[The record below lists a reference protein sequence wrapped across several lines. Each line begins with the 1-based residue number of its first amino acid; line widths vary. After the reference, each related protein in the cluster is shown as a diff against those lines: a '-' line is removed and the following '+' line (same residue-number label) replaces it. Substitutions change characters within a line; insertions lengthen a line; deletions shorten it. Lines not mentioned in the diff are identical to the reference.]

1 MAFAKY
7 AKTGTHHG
15 RVYACTRCTYFNDL
29 RAIKGH
35 VVSRHLELEEA
46 PYFCRLCHLKCYA
59 AEEWV
64 RHANSVAHRL
74 RVMVSPSSVSKNTLG
89 RSSWELNLEGDNPD
103 ATRWGAAESERY
115 FSLSASVRPKSS
127 NYQLE
132 DLLAEVPLSEP
143 PAPAPAVAE
152 EGYEPL
158 ILDEASWIQHTTET
172 EADPH
177 AETIPPSPTPSVT
190 PEPDAA
196 PDQRSMTPE
205 APEMGRPQQLGCAP
219 PAEVPVV
226 RPWDQR
232 SVTPEAPE
240 MGRPQQL
247 GCAPPAEVPVVRPWD
262 QRSVTPEAPEMGRP
276 QQLGCAGPAEVTVV
290 RPSVTPEPDAA
301 PDQRSETPEAPE
313 MGRTQQLG
321 CAAPAEVTVVRPSV
335 TPEPDAAPDQRSE
348 TPEAPEM
355 GRTQQLGCAAPAEVT
370 VVRPSVTPEPDAA
383 PDQRSETPEA
393 PETGRT
399 QQLGCA
405 APAEV
410 TVVRPSVTPEPDAA
424 PDQRSETP
432 EAPEMGRTQQLG
444 CAAPA
449 EVTVVRPSVTPE
461 PDAAPDQRSETPEAP
476 EMGRTQQLG
485 CAAPAEVTVVRPSV
499 TPEPD
504 AAPDQRSVTPEAPEM
519 GQSRQVERADPD
531 VTPDRA
537 SGSEESTSAAS
548 AGNLPTLEVG
558 QSSPASDEVP
568 DSTPEGVPPVG
579 EEVEVMDTSLLQMH
593 NADSSVTLDVVSMSD
608 RSTSASPSRPASKVV
623 QDPALEGAPP
633 VGEEP
638 EVTLVDA
645 DPGKDRS
652 LAVIPQQE
660 KKGAPATG
668 VTHRRPIL
676 EMLSEVF
683 PVPPPKPRT
692 APRSVAP
699 CEVQLQR
706 LPPKPTSYYI
716 TMDGALIPQGPETSL
731 RVCQLQQCCDLVSRS
746 VHRALAPMLKKLAT
760 EEKEKR
766 SLQELLQELHASNK
780 ELRKSNDELLRYLR
794 RKSSNKRTKRH
805 HQEETPELKKR
816 KKHRET

>member
-158 ILDEASWIQHTTET
+158 ILDEASWIQHTTEA

-190 PEPDAA
+190 P
-196 PDQRSMTPE
+196 
-205 APEMGRPQQLGCAP
+205 
-219 PAEVPVV
+219 
-226 RPWDQR
+226 
-232 SVTPEAPE
+232 
-240 MGRPQQL
+240 
-247 GCAPPAEVPVVRPWD
+247 
-262 QRSVTPEAPEMGRP
+262 
-276 QQLGCAGPAEVTVV
+276 
-290 RPSVTPEPDAA
+290 DAA

-313 MGRTQQLG
+313 M
-321 CAAPAEVTVVRPSV
+321 
-335 TPEPDAAPDQRSE
+335 
-348 TPEAPEM
+348 
-355 GRTQQLGCAAPAEVT
+355 
-370 VVRPSVTPEPDAA
+370 
-383 PDQRSETPEA
+383 
-393 PETGRT
+393 GRT

-568 DSTPEGVPPVG
+568 DSTPEGLPPVG

>member
-143 PAPAPAVAE
+143 SAPAPAVAE
-152 EGYEPL
+152 EDYEPL

-196 PDQRSMTPE
+196 PDQKLTPE

-232 SVTPEAPE
+232 SETPEAPE
-240 MGRPQQL
+240 MGRTQQL

-262 QRSVTPEAPEMGRP
+262 R
-276 QQLGCAGPAEVTVV
+276 
-290 RPSVTPEPDAA
+290 
-301 PDQRSETPEAPE
+301 RSETPEAPE
-313 MGRTQQLG
+313 MGR
-321 CAAPAEVTVVRPSV
+321 P
-335 TPEPDAAPDQRSE
+335 
-348 TPEAPEM
+348 
-355 GRTQQLGCAAPAEVT
+355 
-370 VVRPSVTPEPDAA
+370 
-383 PDQRSETPEA
+383 
-393 PETGRT
+393 

-548 AGNLPTLEVG
+548 AGNVGCPNLPTLEVG

-623 QDPALEGAPP
+623 QDPALEGPPPPPP

-638 EVTLVDA
+638 EVILVDA

-716 TMDGALIPQGPETSL
+716 TMDRALIPQGPETSL

-794 RKSSNKRTKRH
+794 RKSSNKKTKRH

-816 KKHRET
+816 KKHLET